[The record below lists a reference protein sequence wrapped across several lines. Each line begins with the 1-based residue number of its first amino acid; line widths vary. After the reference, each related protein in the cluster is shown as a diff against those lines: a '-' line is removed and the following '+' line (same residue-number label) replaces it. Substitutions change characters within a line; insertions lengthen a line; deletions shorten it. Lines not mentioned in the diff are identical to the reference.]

1 MRCWRRAFLAGPA
14 AALSDSTAT
23 KEKPMRMR
31 TATLAGVLLLTGLAA
46 CEHKPSKEEEEAV
59 KNTFACKL
67 QGARI
72 VIRFDLG
79 EARMLTASGEKVT
92 LYQIPAPAGTTVRY
106 SNGNTELRGA
116 GSDLT
121 LVEYGTLVKLEDCQP
136 YAAPKP

>member
-1 MRCWRRAFLAGPA
+1 M
-14 AALSDSTAT
+14 
-23 KEKPMRMR
+23 PMR
-31 TATLAGVLLLTGLAA
+31 ATMLAVVLLLTGLAA

-67 QGARI
+67 QGSRI
-72 VIRFDLG
+72 VIRFDVG

-121 LVEYGTLVKLEDCQP
+121 LSEYGTQVKLEDCQP
-136 YAAPKP
+136 YAPSKP

>member
-1 MRCWRRAFLAGPA
+1 MPL
-14 AALSDSTAT
+14 
-23 KEKPMRMR
+23 R
-31 TATLAGVLLLTGLAA
+31 TAMLAAVLLLTGLAA
-46 CEHKPSKEEEEAV
+46 CEHKPSKEEDEAV

-121 LVEYGTLVKLEDCQP
+121 LSEFGTQVKLEDCQP